1 MELVELR
8 QKKGQIWEQAKEIL
22 ARAEKENRGMNQEE
36 NDTWEKINKELD
48 SYNDRITK
56 AERALANDRE
66 LASLQAEKERISKIQ
81 EDDSK
86 PIQYRDY
93 TIERNKLGGAEYRK
107 AFTHYLK
114 HGRNALG
121 GEETRAL
128 TQGVGT
134 QGGYLVMPQEM
145 MPGILMAMDNIT
157 FMRSPG
163 FGNVL
168 PPLMKAASL
177 GQVTMETDV
186 DDADWTTELATG
198 PEDTALAFGKRE
210 LFPHPMARR
219 IKPSKTLVRN
229 ASLDIV
235 NFIMGRLGYKVG
247 ITQEKAYLTGNGNQR
262 PLGVFTASAD
272 GISTAR
278 DMSTGNTSTSM
289 TMDGL
294 IEAKFALK
302 QQYWP
307 RLRWIFHRDG
317 VKQIRKLKD
326 GNGDSLWLPGL
337 TGGIPDRILE
347 VPYAMS
353 EYAPN
358 TFTTG
363 LYVGIIGDFSQY
375 WIVDAFTMEIQ
386 QLDELY
392 AETNQVGFIL
402 RYEGDGMPVLEEAFA
417 RVKLA

>member
-1 MELVELR
+1 MTLVELR
-8 QKKGQIWEQAKEIL
+8 QKKGNLWQQAQEIHK
-22 ARAEKENRGMNQEE
+22 RAEQENRAMSEDE
-36 NDTWEKINKELD
+36 NAQWEKINKEID
-48 SYNDRITK
+48 TTNDRIAK
-56 AERALANDRE
+56 EERSLQMDRE
-66 LASLQAEKERISKIQ
+66 LASLQADNERASKKQ
-81 EDDSK
+81 EDDK
-86 PIQYRDY
+86 PIEYRGAF
-93 TIERNKLGGAEYRK
+93 IERTKLSGREYRT
-107 AFTHYLK
+107 AFTYYLK
-114 HGRNALG
+114 HGRNSLG

-145 MPGILMAMDNIT
+145 MPGILMAMDNVT

-163 FGNVL
+163 FANIL

-177 GQVTMETDV
+177 GIPSMDSDV

-198 PEDTALAFGKRE
+198 SEDTGLAFSKRE
-210 LFPHPMARR
+210 LFPHPLAKR

-235 NFIMGRLGYKVG
+235 NFILGRLGYKVG
-247 ITQEKAYLTGNGNQR
+247 ITQEKAYMTGTGNQR

-278 DMSTGNTSTSM
+278 DVSTDNTTTSP
-289 TMDGL
+289 TADGL
-294 IEAKFALK
+294 LNAKFAIK

-317 VKQIRKLKD
+317 VLKIRKLKD
-326 GNGDSLWLPGL
+326 GDGNYLWLPGL
-337 TGGIPDRILE
+337 TGGVPDRILE

-375 WIVDAFTMEIQ
+375 WIVDALTMEMQ

-392 AETNQVGFIL
+392 AETNQVGFII

>member
-8 QKKGQIWEQAKEIL
+8 QKKGQTWEQAKEIL
-22 ARAEKENRGMNQEE
+22 ARAEKENRAMNQEE
-36 NDTWEKINKELD
+36 NDIWEKLNKELEG
-48 SYNDRITK
+48 YNDRIAK
-56 AERALANDRE
+56 AERALENDRE
-66 LASLQAEKERISKIQ
+66 LAKLQGDIERASKKQ
-81 EDDSK
+81 EDETK
-86 PIQYRDY
+86 PIEYRGY
-93 TIERNKLGGAEYRK
+93 TIERTKLGSREYRD
-107 AFTHYLK
+107 AFVHYLK
-114 HGRNALG
+114 HGRNGIG

-128 TQGVGT
+128 SQGVGT
-134 QGGYLVMPQEM
+134 QGGFLVMPQEM
-145 MPGILMAMDNIT
+145 MPGILQNMDNTT

-163 FGNVL
+163 FANVL

-177 GQVTMETDV
+177 GQVTMDTDV

-198 PEDTALAFGKRE
+198 SEDNALAFGKRE
-210 LFPHPMARR
+210 LFPHPMAKR

-235 NFIMGRLGYKVG
+235 NFIMGRLGYKTGV
-247 ITQEKAYLTGNGNQR
+247 TQEKGYMTGNGNMK
-262 PLGVFTASAD
+262 PLGVFTASSD
-272 GISTAR
+272 GISTSR
-278 DMSTGNTSTSM
+278 DVSTDNTTTAM
-289 TMDGL
+289 TPDGL
-294 IEAKFALK
+294 INAKFSIK

-317 VKQIRKLKD
+317 VKQVRKMKD
-326 GNGDSLWLPGL
+326 GDGNYLWLPGL
-337 TGGIPDRILE
+337 TGGVPDRILE

-363 LYVGIIGDFSQY
+363 QYVGIIGDFSYY
-375 WIVDAFTMEIQ
+375 WIVDAMTMEVQ

-392 AETNQVGFIL
+392 AETNQVGFIM